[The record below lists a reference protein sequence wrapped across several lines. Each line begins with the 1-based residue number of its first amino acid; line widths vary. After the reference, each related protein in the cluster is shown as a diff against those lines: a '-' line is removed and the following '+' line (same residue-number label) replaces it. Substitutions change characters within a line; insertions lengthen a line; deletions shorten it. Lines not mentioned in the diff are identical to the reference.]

1 MKRLSKAI
9 KLCHY
14 LLTSPELGY
23 KNVQFEYFYET
34 NKSVDLYIHEIDLAI
49 ELDGPAHFFATM
61 EEGLPMRRE
70 SVQYRKTNREIN
82 PLRLNYTMFDD
93 FCKSEVDYSQLKEAD
108 FLGIKQALK

>member
-1 MKRLSKAI
+1 MEHNFELITKQRSTLLHHVKRLSKAI

-61 EEGLPMRRE
+61 EEG
-70 SVQYRKTNREIN
+70 
-82 PLRLNYTMFDD
+82 
-93 FCKSEVDYSQLKEAD
+93 
-108 FLGIKQALK
+108 